1 MDWLGVDRALE
12 DTSTLQPD
20 EKFYVCMIAVDEST
34 PENGCPAVAPGHH
47 LHGLYNHSRAESFEF
62 DDERAPND
70 EEQWLPC
77 PLQRGNSAVEPQH
90 ASCKAGRD
98 TLHCNM

>member
-47 LHGLYNHSRAESFEF
+47 LHGLYSHTREGSFQF

-70 EEQWLPC
+70 EAQWLPC
-77 PLQRGNSAVEPQH
+77 PLQRGEAAVDQIVRVATFFFLITPVP
-90 ASCKAGRD
+90 
-98 TLHCNM
+98 L